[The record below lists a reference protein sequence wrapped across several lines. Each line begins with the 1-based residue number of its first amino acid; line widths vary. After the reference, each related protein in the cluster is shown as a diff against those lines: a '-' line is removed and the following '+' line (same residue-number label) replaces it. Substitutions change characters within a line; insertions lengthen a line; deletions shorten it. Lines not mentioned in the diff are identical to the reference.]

1 MKPTPLD
8 ILKTYWGY
16 ESFKTSQQ
24 DAIAFVLA
32 GKDTCVFL
40 PTGAGKSICFQV
52 PALVEAGIC
61 IVISPLVA
69 LMQDQVENLKS
80 RGIKAQLL
88 KSGMPYKEIDQKL
101 DNCVYGNY
109 KFLYLSPERLQQDLV
124 QQRIAKMN
132 VNFIVVDEAHCIS
145 QWGHDFRPAYRQI
158 SVLKE
163 LHPQVPVIALTAT
176 ATLQVKKDIGE
187 ELKLDNPAF
196 VEKSFKRTNIAFQNR
211 FSNDKMNDL
220 FTLLESSEPSAIVY
234 VRNRSACKELS
245 DFLNKKGLKST
256 FFHGGI
262 SQQEKQK
269 RLASWLAE
277 KQHIMIATNAFG
289 MGIDKANVRQV
300 VHYHL
305 PDSMES
311 YYQEAGRGGRDNL
324 PATATILYNES
335 DKQRLNN
342 QFVKTIPTFEIVKTV
357 YKTIMSYFKI
367 AYGEGENKTF
377 DFNFY
382 EFCSR
387 YKLHT
392 LLTYNTLNLLDRL
405 SVISLDKSF
414 QKKTKLKFLVS
425 SNELVHFIDNH
436 TQYALLVRTLLRT
449 YGGVFEQELNINT
462 QLIKKKTGY
471 NDSDV
476 SSQLD
481 ALEKHGVL
489 TAEFIKQ
496 DLSITLVPPREDKYT
511 LNPLRKYIVQYQE
524 KKLQKAEA
532 VLEYIEEKTLCLQ
545 VFILKYFGEKDFSA
559 CGMCTTCLQNQ
570 ANAIKEPASKYYKNI
585 EQLILQILNESELN
599 SKEIIQ
605 KSDYPKA
612 AVLEV
617 LQLLLETNKIK
628 LTSKNTYSKTYE

>member
-1 MKPTPLD
+1 MTPTPLD

-16 ESFKTSQQ
+16 ENFKSSQEV
-24 DAIAFVLA
+24 AISSALE

-40 PTGAGKSICFQV
+40 PTGGGKSICFQV
-52 PALVEAGIC
+52 PAMAKPGIC

-132 VNFIVVDEAHCIS
+132 VNFIAVDEAHCIS

-158 SVLKE
+158 QIVKE
-163 LHPQVPVIALTAT
+163 LHPQVPTIALTAT
-176 ATLQVKKDIGE
+176 ATTQVKKDITE
-187 ELKLDNPAF
+187 ELGLKVPTL
-196 VEKSFKRTNIAFQNR
+196 VEDSFKRINISFLNE

-220 FTLLESSEPSAIVY
+220 FILLEHSEPSSIVY
-234 VRNRSACKELS
+234 VRNRSACMELS

-262 SQQEKQK
+262 SQTEKQN
-269 RLASWLAE
+269 RLASWLNEAH
-277 KQHIMIATNAFG
+277 HIMIATNAFG

-300 VHYHL
+300 IHYHL
-305 PDSMES
+305 PESMES
-311 YYQEAGRGGRDNL
+311 YYQEAGRAGRDGY
-324 PATATILYNES
+324 ASKAIILYNES
-335 DKQRLNN
+335 DKLRLNN
-342 QFVKTIPTFEIVKTV
+342 QFVKTIPTFEAVQVV
-357 YKTIMSYFKI
+357 YKAMMSNFRV
-367 AYGEGENKTF
+367 AYGEGENKVF
-377 DFNFY
+377 DFNFH

-387 YKLHT
+387 YNLHT
-392 LLTYNTLNLLDRL
+392 ILTYNTLNLLDRL

-425 SNELVHFIDNH
+425 SEQLIRFIDNH

-449 YGGVFEQELNINT
+449 YGGVFEQELAINT
-462 QLIKKKTGY
+462 QLLKKKTGL
-471 NDSDV
+471 NDAEV
-476 SSQLD
+476 YSQLED
-481 ALEKHGVL
+481 LEKHGL
-489 TAEFIKQ
+489 LSAEFIKQ
-496 DLSITLVPPREDKYT
+496 DLSITLIPPREDKYT

-524 KKLQKAEA
+524 NKLQKAEA
-532 VLEYIEEKTLCLQ
+532 VLDYIGESNLCLQ
-545 VFILKYFGEKDFSA
+545 AFILKYFGEKDFSA
-559 CGMCTTCLQNQ
+559 CENCSNCNKNQ
-570 ANAIKEPASKYYKNI
+570 VNAIRDPSSNYYKNI
-585 EQLILQILNESELN
+585 KLDILKLLNGTELN

-605 KSDYPKA
+605 KSEYPKQA
-612 AVLEV
+612 I
-617 LQLLLETNKIK
+617 LETLQWLLDYGKIK
-628 LTSKNTYSKTYE
+628 LTSKNTYKENL

>member
-1 MKPTPLD
+1 MRSTPLD

-16 ESFKTSQQ
+16 ENFKPPQEL
-24 DAIAFVLA
+24 AIESVLK

-40 PTGAGKSICFQV
+40 PTGGGKSLCFQI
-52 PALVEAGIC
+52 PALVESGIC

-132 VNFIVVDEAHCIS
+132 VNFIAVDEAHCIS

-158 SVLKE
+158 SILKE
-163 LHPQVPVIALTAT
+163 LHPRVPVIALTAT
-176 ATLQVKKDIGE
+176 ATTQVKKDIVE
-187 ELKLDNPAF
+187 ELELADPTL
-196 VEKSFKRTNIAFQNR
+196 VEKSFERSNISFLNR
-211 FSNDKMNDL
+211 FSNDKMDDL
-220 FTLLESSEPSAIVY
+220 FSMLNKSEPSSIVY
-234 VRNRSACKELS
+234 VRNRSACMELS

-262 SQQEKQK
+262 TQTEKQN

-277 KQHIMIATNAFG
+277 KHHIMIATNAFG

-300 VHYHL
+300 IHYHL
-305 PDSMES
+305 PESMES
-311 YYQEAGRGGRDNL
+311 YYQEAGRAGRDGY
-324 PATATILYNES
+324 PAKATILYNES

-342 QFVKTIPTFEIVKTV
+342 QFVKTIPTFEAVQLV
-357 YKTIMSYFKI
+357 YKALMSNFRV

-377 DFNFY
+377 DFNFH
-382 EFCSR
+382 EFCLR

-392 LLTYNTLNLLDRL
+392 ILAYNTLNLLDRL

-414 QKKTKLKFLVS
+414 HKKTKLKFSVS
-425 SNELVHFIDNH
+425 SERLIRFIDHH

-449 YGGVFEQELNINT
+449 YGGVFEQELTINT
-462 QLIKKKTGY
+462 QLLKKKTGF
-471 NDSDV
+471 NDAEV
-476 SSQLD
+476 YSQLE
-481 ALEKHGVL
+481 ALEKHGL
-489 TAEFIKQ
+489 LSAEFIKQ
-496 DLSITLVPPREDKYT
+496 DLSITLIPPREDKYT
-511 LNPLRKYIVQYQE
+511 LNPLWKYIVQYQE
-524 KKLQKAEA
+524 NKLKKAET
-532 VLEYIEEKTLCLQ
+532 VLKYIEEDAMCLQ
-545 VFILKYFGEKDFSA
+545 SFILKYFGEKKFKA
-559 CGMCTTCLQNQ
+559 CGICSNCLKNK
-570 ANAIKEPASKYYKNI
+570 AKTIKEPGSKYYKSI
-585 EQLILQILNESELN
+585 ELFILKTLSESDSN

-605 KSDYPKA
+605 KSEFPKE
-612 AVLEV
+612 AVLES
-617 LQLLLETNKIK
+617 LQRLLEKRKIK
-628 LTSKNTYSKTYE
+628 LISKNIYSKNL